1 MGSFLSVVFYCLI
14 IAFAYL
20 KAEII
25 YKKKDIDILT
35 SVQKNYYDE
44 ADRFTAENGF
54 NIAVGLTNFDGKG
67 GQILTPDYGELV
79 F

>member
-44 ADRFTAENGF
+44 EDRFTAENGF